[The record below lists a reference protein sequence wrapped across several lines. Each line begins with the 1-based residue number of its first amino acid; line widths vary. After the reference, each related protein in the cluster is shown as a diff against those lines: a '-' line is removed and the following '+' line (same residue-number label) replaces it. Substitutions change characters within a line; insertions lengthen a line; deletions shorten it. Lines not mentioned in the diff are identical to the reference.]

1 MTNKGIKRLLLV
13 IILIQILIFLGSVAR
28 IAFYQNRPYVE
39 GKETILVIP
48 WPWNLE
54 WQDGGFVMR
63 LEVE

>member
-48 WPWNLE
+48 WPWALE
-54 WQDGGFVMR
+54 WDGHGFVMR
-63 LEVE
+63 LEVD